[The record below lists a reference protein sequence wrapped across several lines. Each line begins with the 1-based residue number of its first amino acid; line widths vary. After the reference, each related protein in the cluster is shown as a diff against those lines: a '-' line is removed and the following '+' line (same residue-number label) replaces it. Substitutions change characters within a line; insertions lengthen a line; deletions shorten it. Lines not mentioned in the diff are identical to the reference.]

1 MNSIKKCLR
10 RDLNFWYKILLCT
23 LDNLRATSYY
33 VFQCLCWQNK
43 GDSVLA
49 NKNPTYKI
57 PGKFLDAMG
66 RTIPTKRVSVPEYLI
81 SDIEAIAK
89 ELHLQHLANGTAPTA
104 PKVSTE
110 EEPLTYK
117 QLA

>member
-1 MNSIKKCLR
+1 M
-10 RDLNFWYKILLCT
+10 
-23 LDNLRATSYY
+23 
-33 VFQCLCWQNK
+33 
-43 GDSVLA
+43 A

-89 ELHLQHLANGTAPTA
+89 ELHLQHLANGTAP
-104 PKVSTE
+104 KVSDE